1 MPALG
6 TRLLKLEVEGV
17 DYSSQVSSVRILTG
31 ESDADFVSF
40 ADAAAGGAR
49 EYRLAITMLQN
60 TDTTSLWYMIWSLAG
75 TEADVVVRPNGGT
88 TPSTTAPQFLGT
100 VIITEP
106 DGDLLGGD
114 ADRSASAR
122 FTTEVEWV
130 FTAKPVLDTTA

>member
-6 TRLLKLEVEGV
+6 TRSLKLEIEGV
-17 DYSSQVSSVRILTG
+17 DYSDEVSSVRILAG

-49 EYRLAITMLQN
+49 EYRLALTLLQN
-60 TDTTSLWYMIWSLAG
+60 TDSAALWYLIWSAAG
-75 TEADVVVRPNGGT
+75 TEVDVVVRPNGGT
-88 TPSTTAPQFLGT
+88 TPSTTNPQFTGT
-100 VIITEP
+100 VVVTEP